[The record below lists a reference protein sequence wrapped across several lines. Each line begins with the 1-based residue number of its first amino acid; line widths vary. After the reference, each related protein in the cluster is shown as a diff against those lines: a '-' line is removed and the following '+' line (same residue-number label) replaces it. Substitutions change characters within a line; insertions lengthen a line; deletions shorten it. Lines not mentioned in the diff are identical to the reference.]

1 MRILVLHR
9 IPFQAIHYDRIID
22 HGIHDVIYVGTRRAL
37 ADVPAGLRCTRLE
50 RPGGGPAWVEA
61 LEVTAELP
69 PPDRVVSLS
78 ELDLLD
84 AAKVREALG
93 VPGPRPDAV
102 RVVRDKVRMKE
113 AVRAGGLR
121 APRFAPCTAVL
132 EAPSAPGALP
142 WAGATVLK
150 PRMGACSRDM
160 VVFPTSRDAAV
171 AVREG
176 RTGLRAFIAEEFEL
190 EEYIAGRV
198 IHVDGLLIGGEPF
211 GLVASRYINTCLE
224 YAQLG
229 VPLGSVEL
237 PLSDELERWAT
248 ACARAVGI
256 RSGAFHLEGILAAE
270 GPTFLEIGAR
280 VGAASVG
287 DVVELVHG
295 IRLHESM
302 LALEVF
308 GRAATAAAAY
318 HRRAAGAY
326 GWFVFA
332 GHHLGP
338 GQLRVEGAQ
347 RFAGAPHVHRWVQLP
362 EGAPLPDHISYAPE
376 DAPLSGVVRGRD
388 TAEVEGFLR
397 AMFDGVRVRRAEA
410 PEAPEVVRAADAAF
424 HRLSNEL

>member
-1 MRILVLHR
+1 VRILIFHR
-9 IPFQAIHYDRIID
+9 IPFQEIHYDRVID
-22 HGIHDVIYVGTRRAL
+22 HALHDVIYVGTRRAL
-37 ADVPAGLRCTRLE
+37 ADIPAELRCIRLE
-50 RPGGGPAWVEA
+50 RPGRAPVWEEA
-61 LEVTAELP
+61 LEATAELP

-78 ELDLLD
+78 ELELLD

-121 APRFAPCTAVL
+121 APRFAPCAAVL

-160 VVFPTSRDAAV
+160 VVFPTARDAAV

-176 RTGLRAFIAEEFEL
+176 RTGLRAFTAEEFEL

-211 GLVASRYINTCLE
+211 GLVASRYVNTCLE
-224 YAQLG
+224 YARLG

-237 PLSDELERWAT
+237 PCSDALERWAT

-256 RSGAFHLEGILAAE
+256 QSGVFHLEGILAAE
-270 GPTFLEIGAR
+270 GLTFLEISAR
-280 VGAASVG
+280 VGVASIV
-287 DVVELVHG
+287 DVVGLVHG
-295 IRLHESM
+295 IQLNAAM
-302 LALEVF
+302 LSLEVF
-308 GRAATAAAAY
+308 GRAAIAAAAHH
-318 HRRAAGAY
+318 HRDAGAY

-338 GQLRVEGAQ
+338 GRLRIEGAQ

-397 AMFDGVRVRRAEA
+397 ALFDGVRVRRVEAAEA
-410 PEAPEVVRAADAAF
+410 GALPQQRA
-424 HRLSNEL
+424 LS